1 MLMSIVYIV
10 LGVALLTWAAERFVM
25 GASALARNLGVAPM
39 VIGLTVVGI
48 GTSTPELVI
57 SVVAALRG
65 NAGIALG
72 NAIGS
77 NIANIALVLGITA
90 MIRPLE
96 VRSETLKREYPVLLL
111 VSFATLF
118 VLMDGELS
126 RQDGIFLLTGM
137 AVVMVWMVGLGL
149 QRPKADP
156 LAAEFEAEIP
166 ENWPM
171 PKAVFWLGA
180 GLVLLPLASRILV
193 RGAVDVALALGVNE
207 VVIGLTVVAIG
218 TSLPELAAA
227 VMSAI
232 KREPDLAIGTVIGS
246 NLFNTL
252 GVLGLAATISPIRA
266 PPLLLERDYSI
277 MLGLTVFLF
286 LLAYGF
292 GGRAGHIHR
301 RDGALLLA
309 IFISYIGLVYY
320 TSFHGSP

>member
-149 QRPKADP
+149 QRPKTDP

-292 GGRAGHIHR
+292 GGRPGHIHR

>member
-1 MLMSIVYIV
+1 MLMSVVYIV
-10 LGVALLTWAAERFVM
+10 LGIALLTWAAERFVM
-25 GASALARNLGVAPM
+25 GASATARNLGVSPM
-39 VIGLTVVGI
+39 VIGLTVVGF

-57 SVVAALRG
+57 SAVAALRG
-65 NAGIALG
+65 NSGIALG

-77 NIANIALVLGITA
+77 NIANIALVLGISA
-90 MIRPLE
+90 IVRPLE
-96 VRSETLKREYPVLLL
+96 IRSETLKREYPVLLL

-118 VLMDGELS
+118 MLVDRELGF
-126 RQDGIFLLTGM
+126 QDGILLLTGM
-137 AVVMVWMVGLGL
+137 TVVMCWMVWLGL
-149 QRPKADP
+149 QRPAADP
-156 LAAEFEAEIP
+156 LLAEYEAEIP
-166 ENWPM
+166 VNWPM
-171 PKAVFWLGA
+171 GKAIFWLGA

-193 RGAVDVALALGVNE
+193 RGAVDVALGLGVDE
-207 VVIGLTVVAIG
+207 VVIGLSVVAVG

-252 GVLGLAATISPIRA
+252 GVLGLAATIHPLQA
-266 PPLLLERDYSI
+266 PPLLLERDYSV

-292 GGRAGHIHR
+292 GGRPGHIHR

-309 IFISYIGLVYY
+309 IFVGYFGLVYY
-320 TSFHGSP
+320 TTFHGPL

>member
-1 MLMSIVYIV
+1 MLMSVAYIV
-10 LGVALLTWAAERFVM
+10 LGIALLTWAAERFVM
-25 GASALARNLGVAPM
+25 GASATARNLGVAPM
-39 VIGLTVVGI
+39 VIGLTVVGF
-48 GTSTPELVI
+48 GTSAPELVI
-57 SVVAALRG
+57 SAVAALRG
-65 NAGIALG
+65 NSGIAVG

-96 VRSETLKREYPVLLL
+96 VRSETLKREYPMLLL

-118 VLMDGELS
+118 ILMDRDLT
-126 RQDGIFLLTGM
+126 RQDGILLLTGM
-137 AVVMVWMVGLGL
+137 VLVMVWMVWLGV
-149 QRPKADP
+149 QRPAADP
-156 LAAEFEAEIP
+156 LAAEYEAEIP

-171 PKAVFWLGA
+171 GKAIFWLGA

-207 VVIGLTVVAIG
+207 VVIGLSVVAIG

-227 VMSAI
+227 VMSAL
-232 KREPDLAIGTVIGS
+232 KKEPDLAIGTIIGS

-252 GVLGLAATISPIRA
+252 GVLGLAASIHPIRA
-266 PPLLLERDYSI
+266 PQLLLERDYSI

-292 GGRAGHIHR
+292 GGRAGHVHR
-301 RDGALLLA
+301 RDGALLLS
-309 IFISYIGLVYY
+309 IFVGYIGLVYY
-320 TSFHGSP
+320 TTFHGSL